1 MAEAVNKEVVI
12 TFTAKNLVKETADEI
27 QINMR
32 GVAWQVQAAAYS
44 IGELNKVL
52 FNNSAVGKEVTGMLH
67 GLGAALRIYT
77 IVENMAKTV
86 GVLTGVLKAQEA
98 AEWTLTGAI
107 VAKTSALATSIA
119 THISH
124 AAVVA
129 ASTLAEWAHTAALY
143 AKAVALSIVN
153 ALLGPW
159 GWAILAGAAAAATA
173 GIALASRIPSRQFG
187 GLITQEGPYYLHASE
202 FVVPKTGGA
211 GGLITQKGPYYLHA
225 GEYVVPKTNV
235 TNILH
240 PTEYVLPRAS
250 SGAGSLTLNVD
261 ARGSTFASDYDV
273 DKMMNRVVDRLKRAG
288 VVER

>member
-1 MAEAVNKEVVI
+1 LSEEEKRVVI
-12 TFTAKNLVKETADEI
+12 TFTAKNLVKETANEI

-32 GVAWQVQAAAYS
+32 GIAWQVQTAAYS

-107 VAKTSALATSIA
+107 IAKTSALATSIA

-129 ASTLAEWAHTAALY
+129 AGTLAEWAHTAALY
-143 AKAVALSIVN
+143 AKAVALTVVN
-153 ALLGPW
+153 ALTPW
-159 GWAILAGAAAAATA
+159 GWAILAGAAVAAAA
-173 GIALASRIPSRQFG
+173 GMALASRIPSRQFG
-187 GLITQEGPYYLHASE
+187 GLVTQE
-202 FVVPKTGGA
+202 
-211 GGLITQKGPYYLHA
+211 GPYYLHA

-250 SGAGSLTLNVD
+250 SGAGGLTLNVD

-273 DKMMNRVVDRLKRAG
+273 DKMMNRVLDRLKRAG

>member
-1 MAEAVNKEVVI
+1 MSEEEKRVVI
-12 TFTAKNLVKETADEI
+12 TFTARNLVKETANEI

-32 GVAWQVQAAAYS
+32 GIAWQVQTAAYS

-52 FNNSAVGKEVTGMLH
+52 FNNSTVGKEVTGMLH

-107 VAKTSALATSIA
+107 IAKTSALATSIA

-124 AAVVA
+124 AATVA
-129 ASTLAEWAHTAALY
+129 AGTLAEWAHTAALY

-159 GWAILAGAAAAATA
+159 GWAILAGATVAAAA
-173 GIALASRIPSRQFG
+173 GMALASRIPSKQFG
-187 GLITQEGPYYLHASE
+187 GLVTQEGS
-202 FVVPKTGGA
+202 
-211 GGLITQKGPYYLHA
+211 YYLHA

-273 DKMMNRVVDRLKRAG
+273 DKMMNRVVDRIKRAG
-288 VVER
+288 VIER